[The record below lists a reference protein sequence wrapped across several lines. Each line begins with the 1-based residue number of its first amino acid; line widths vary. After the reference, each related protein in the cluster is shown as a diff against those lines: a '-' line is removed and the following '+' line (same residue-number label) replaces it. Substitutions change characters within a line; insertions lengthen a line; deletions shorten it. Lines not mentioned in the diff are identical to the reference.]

1 MEIDPESIKNSIIQ
15 ICKDDRD
22 VIEKSKKAFVSFIR
36 SYKEHDLKYIFPF
49 QKLDLG
55 YTANSFFLRS
65 IPRIKE
71 ILGKPI
77 SNFKSLNLGNIDA
90 IEFKDKNQGKQFEEK

>member
-1 MEIDPESIKNSIIQ
+1 M
-15 ICKDDRD
+15 
-22 VIEKSKKAFVSFIR
+22 IEKSKRAFVSFIR

-49 QKLDLG
+49 HKLDLG

-77 SNFKSLNLGNIDA
+77 EHFRPMNLGNIHS
-90 IEFKDKNQGKQFEEK
+90 IEFKDKNQGK